1 MSLSVPAN
9 IEPLHIIAYHSD
21 ERGDGSP
28 VFTEVDRF
36 DAQYCPS
43 SYSQRY
49 VNVFE
54 GVESIGINVS
64 LPSSR
69 YAFSMPSELKF
80 KLIIDS
86 DDPPG
91 SLSDAIPSPADLNP
105 LGGAEDEGV
114 MEAVNQFLAV
124 CYDYDGEIHQ
134 PRFLKVEWA
143 TLSASCRLRSVDIQ
157 YTMFSRA
164 GVPSRAEL
172 EVVFIGDVSEEIRLR
187 QENRQSP
194 DLNKRRTVIEGES
207 LPLISQEA
215 YGSSS
220 YYLLLAQY
228 NRLNHFRNLI
238 PGSEISL
245 PPLEEL
251 LAQS

>member
-1 MSLSVPAN
+1 MSISVPAN
-9 IEPLHIIAYHSD
+9 IEPLHIIAFHSE

-43 SYSQRY
+43 SYSQKY

-69 YAFSMPSELKF
+69 YAFSMPSLLSF
-80 KLIIDS
+80 KLILDS
-86 DDPPG
+86 DDPSG
-91 SLSDAIPSPADLNP
+91 SLSDAIPTPGVGNP
-105 LGGAEDEGV
+105 LGGGESEGISGV
-114 MEAVNQFLAV
+114 ISQFLAV

-134 PRFLKVEWA
+134 PRFLRVEWA
-143 TLSASCRLRSVDIQ
+143 SLSASCRLQSVDIQ
-157 YTMFSRA
+157 YTMFTRE
-164 GVPSRAEL
+164 GTPSRAEL
-172 EVVFIGDVSEEIRLR
+172 DVVFIGDVSEEIRVR

-194 DLNKRRTVIEGES
+194 DLTKRRTVIEGEP

-215 YGSSS
+215 YGSAT
-220 YYLLLAQY
+220 YYLDLARY
-228 NRLNHFRNLI
+228 NRLNHFRELS

-245 PPLEEL
+245 PSLEEL

>member
-1 MSLSVPAN
+1 MPLNIPAN
-9 IEPLHIIAYHSD
+9 IEPLHIIAYHSE

-28 VFTEVDRF
+28 VLTEVDRF

-43 SYSQRY
+43 NYAQRY

-69 YAFSMPSELKF
+69 YAFSMPSELSF

-86 DDPPG
+86 DDPPSSMSD
-91 SLSDAIPSPADLNP
+91 SLPTPSLDNP
-105 LGGAEDEGV
+105 LGGADEEGV

-134 PRFLKVEWA
+134 PRFLTVEWA

-157 YTMFSRA
+157 YTMFSRE
-164 GVPSRAEL
+164 GIPSRAEL
-172 EVVFIGDVSEEIRLR
+172 DVVFIGDVSEDIRVR

-194 DLNKRRTVIEGES
+194 DLNKRVTVIEGQS
-207 LPLISQEA
+207 LPLISEKA
-215 YGSSS
+215 YGSAS
-220 YYLLLAQY
+220 YYLKLAKY
-228 NRLNHFRNLI
+228 NRLNHFREIN
-238 PGSEISL
+238 PGMELSI

-251 LAQS
+251 LALT